1 MKTLYLLVTMMTAE
15 PLVYADKSVCEE
27 ASAAIN
33 SANEYEA
40 AVCIPAPRDYNSG
53 QITLDKFFDLVIKLQ
68 DLPPKEVDIQEE

>member
-15 PLVYADKSVCEE
+15 PLVYADKSMCEE